1 MNRLKLKE
9 ANENYV
15 IYFYQ
20 PDGEGAYGEI
30 LVNIGDHEAKILTKP
45 DSDQFGTYA
54 FKATRAIIKCID
66 EKNFPPSFIQAWY

>member
-9 ANENYV
+9 VNEDYV

-20 PDGEGAYGEI
+20 PDGKGAYGEI
-30 LVNIGDHEAKILTKP
+30 LVNIGDHEAEILTKP
-45 DSDQFGTYA
+45 DSDRSGRYA

-66 EKNFPPSFIQAWY
+66 EQNFPPSFIQAWY